1 MIIGCSGFGIIIGSV
16 IAGRF
21 LKHYT
26 ETEFIPLSG
35 ALVCLIGM
43 LLLSSSSLA
52 PYVIIIFLF
61 SMGGALFIASFN
73 ALIQCH
79 AKEGELGKI
88 LTGNN
93 FIQNIGMLLF

>member
-1 MIIGCSGFGIIIGSV
+1 MTV
-16 IAGRF
+16 DIAAGPF
-21 LKHYT
+21 HLMCK
-26 ETEFIPLSG
+26 EIWN
-35 ALVCLIGM
+35 
-43 LLLSSSSLA
+43 
-52 PYVIIIFLF
+52 YVIIIFLF